1 MSSPIRPT
9 KDVDPSL
16 MYAPRR
22 LRDQSGTPPEP
33 QSARRRFGLG
43 SDFKGQAIVDTRRR
57 PTLEPEWLPDPPK
70 AGGRGRWRVALWMG
84 GLFGFA
90 ALIALT
96 FVAIPGT
103 WRLVTGLMQ
112 STSGSLTSINPKEP
126 DALAV
131 AIKQRA
137 ERLRS
142 GVAVSEEAGQQ
153 RQEPAQQ
160 TKEAM
165 QQNKNPPDPQLS
177 VSSPLVATQPAPAPL
192 MQAPEPSPRPLDFVT
207 RQLPR
212 DELASMLKRGDDF
225 IKSGDLSSARLLL
238 RRAAEAGD
246 GNAALTLAGTFD
258 PNVLKALGFRDAG
271 DIAMARLW
279 YERAEKL
286 GSAEAP
292 QRLRQLATI
301 NEAQ

>member
-16 MYAPRR
+16 IYAPRR
-22 LRDQSGTPPEP
+22 LRDQKGTPPEP

-43 SDFKGQAIVDTRRR
+43 SDFKGQAIVDIRRR

-96 FVAIPGT
+96 FVAIPDA

-112 STSGSLTSINPKEP
+112 STSGSLTSITPKEP

-142 GVAVSEEAGQQ
+142 GVSVSEDAGQQ
-153 RQEPAQQ
+153 RQEAVQQ

-165 QQNKNPPDPQLS
+165 QQTKDPPDPQLP
-177 VSSPLVATQPAPAPL
+177 VSSPPVVAQPAPL
-192 MQAPEPSPRPLDFVT
+192 VQAPEPSPRPLDFVT

-271 DIAMARLW
+271 NIAMARLW

-286 GSAEAP
+286 GSAEAL